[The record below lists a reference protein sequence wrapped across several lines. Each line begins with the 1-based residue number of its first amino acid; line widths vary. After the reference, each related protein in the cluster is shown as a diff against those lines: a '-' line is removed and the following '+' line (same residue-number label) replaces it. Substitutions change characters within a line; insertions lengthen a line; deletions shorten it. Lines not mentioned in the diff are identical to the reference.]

1 MRRVG
6 WVLVAVVLAGC
17 GGTGGGGER
26 DSTPSSAPSTT
37 LPDDPTP
44 TLPDDDPTPT
54 AKPSAGLQSVTG
66 VVERSPEDRC
76 VTLAATGRTW
86 VLTGTVAGME
96 AGDRVTV
103 RGRPDP
109 DATTTC
115 QRGPVLV
122 VVEVERG

>member
-1 MRRVG
+1 M
-6 WVLVAVVLAGC
+6 LVAVVLAGC
-17 GGTGGGGER
+17 GGTGGGGE
-26 DSTPSSAPSTT
+26 SGTTPSPTPSAT

-44 TLPDDDPTPT
+44 TLPDDPTPT
-54 AKPSAGLQSVTG
+54 GKPSAGLQSVTG

-86 VLTGTVAGME
+86 VLTGTVAGLE

>member
-17 GGTGGGGER
+17 GGTGGGGE
-26 DSTPSSAPSTT
+26 SGTTPSPTPSAT

-44 TLPDDDPTPT
+44 TLPDDPTPT
-54 AKPSAGLQSVTG
+54 GKPSAGLQSVTG

-86 VLTGTVAGME
+86 VLTGTVAGQE

>member
-17 GGTGGGGER
+17 GDTGGGGESG
-26 DSTPSSAPSTT
+26 STPSPAPSTT

-44 TLPDDDPTPT
+44 TG
-54 AKPSAGLQSVTG
+54 KPSAALQSVTG

-86 VLTGTVAGME
+86 VLTGTVAGLE